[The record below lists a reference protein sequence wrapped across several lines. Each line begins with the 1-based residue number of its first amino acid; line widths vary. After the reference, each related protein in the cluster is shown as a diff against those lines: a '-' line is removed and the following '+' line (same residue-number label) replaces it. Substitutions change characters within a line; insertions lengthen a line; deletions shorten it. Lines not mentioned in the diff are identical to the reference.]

1 MQFDNYVIAHTCST
15 LLIAI
20 DNINTV
26 CAIVFLSVVNW
37 VCYGNKL
44 EWHHSLMLDYGSA
57 SLVNLH
63 LDLMAI
69 V

>member
-1 MQFDNYVIAHTCST
+1 MQFYNYIIAHKCST

-26 CAIVFLSVVNW
+26 CAIFFLSVVNW

-44 EWHHSLMLDYGSA
+44 ECSSYMSITG
-57 SLVNLH
+57 
-63 LDLMAI
+63 I
-69 V
+69 IP